1 MVRSKVAEKIS
12 AKTSSSTKKSLKKFV
27 DELLLLNSARFKFLT
42 LKQLGEDKKVHNFV
56 FMYNRL
62 KKPVRSEYNVKSD
75 YNNDYNAW
83 KRQLRTVE
91 FIDKNEERK
100 VWNYF
105 LKLNNNSIE
114 KTWSALEKGIEIK
127 GDLITIEKFLLRN
140 KDTKEPF
147 SSFKAYFNTPFIKP
161 ENEIVNISK
170 NKISDVNN
178 LRLTILDELNKF
190 TNLKDTI
197 NLRRKDFHDFSKHLS
212 DKINTH

>member
-62 KKPVRSEYNVKSD
+62 KKPVRSEYNIKSD

-127 GDLITIEKFLLRN
+127 DDLITIEKFLSRN
-140 KDTKEPF
+140 KDKKEPL
-147 SSFKAYFNTPFIKP
+147 SSFKAYLNIHNNSPRKEVNEDSIDNNKLVHSFDKSMSEMFRQHDYRGMYAFYEKQIKP
-161 ENEIVNISK
+161 ALLQK
-170 NKISDVNN
+170 
-178 LRLTILDELNKF
+178 
-190 TNLKDTI
+190 
-197 NLRRKDFHDFSKHLS
+197 
-212 DKINTH
+212 